1 MGLHRKLVRTQLSNT
16 APWDAIVVGG
26 GAAGLFCA
34 GIAGQLGKKVLVLD
48 HAAVLGEKIR
58 ISGGGRCNFTNINS
72 TPAHFLSCNP
82 HFVKGALARYSSSDF
97 IGLVKRYRIPHH
109 EKHQG
114 QLFCDDSAKD
124 IIAMLFAECKQGG
137 VTIRNPVSVE
147 QIQPVNAGWEIKTN
161 QGIERAKA
169 VVMATGGLPVPAI
182 GASDYAL
189 DIAKQFNLPIAPVRP
204 ALVPLSFTSDEFTHL
219 SGLAGLSVPVRISAG
234 TKAQRY
240 GYGDFQEDL
249 LITHKGLSGP
259 AVLQASSYWIEG
271 ESIAVNWLGA
281 HDVKA
286 KQFNCDTLFDD
297 PDNRLKQTETILA
310 MVLPQRLAK
319 AFAEQQSLLG
329 RKWAEVGKKDRQA
342 LKAALQQWTV
352 KPAGTLGWKKAEVM
366 LGGVD
371 TKALDSQT
379 MMAKAHPG
387 LYFIGECVDVTGHL
401 GGHNF
406 QWAWSSGFACA
417 QALAAAQA

>member
-1 MGLHRKLVRTQLSNT
+1 MVRTQLS

-34 GIAGQLGKKVLVLD
+34 GIAGQLGKRVLVLD

-97 IGLVKRYRIPHH
+97 IGLVKRYRIPYH

-124 IIAMLFAECKQGG
+124 IIAMLFAECKQGS

-147 QIQPVNAGWEIKTN
+147 QIQSVNAGWEIKTN
-161 QGIERAKA
+161 QGTERAKA

-182 GASDYAL
+182 GATDYAL
-189 DIAKQFNLPIAPVRP
+189 DIAKQFALPIAPVRP

-219 SGLAGLSVPVRISAG
+219 STLAGLSVPVRITAG

-240 GYGDFQEDL
+240 GHGDFYEDL

-259 AVLQASSYWIEG
+259 AVLQVSSYWIEG

-281 HDVKA
+281 HDVKD
-286 KQFNCDTLFDD
+286 KQFNCDALFDD
-297 PDNRLKQTETILA
+297 LDNRLKQTETILA

-319 AFAEQQSLLG
+319 AFAQQQSLLG

-342 LKAALQQWTV
+342 LKASLQQWTV

-406 QWAWSSGFACA
+406 QWAWASGFACA
-417 QALAAAQA
+417 QALAAAQV

>member
-1 MGLHRKLVRTQLSNT
+1 MSTQ
-16 APWDAIVVGG
+16 WDAIVVGG

-147 QIQPVNAGWEIKTN
+147 QIRSVNAGWEIKTN
-161 QGIERAKA
+161 QGAERAKA

-182 GASDYAL
+182 GATDYAL
-189 DIAKQFNLPIAPVRP
+189 DIAKQFDLTVVPVRP

-219 SGLAGLSVPVRISAG
+219 STLAGLSVPVRITAG
-234 TKAQRY
+234 TKSQRY
-240 GYGDFQEDL
+240 GHGDFHEDL

-281 HDVKA
+281 HDVKD
-286 KQFNCDTLFDD
+286 KQFNCDALFDD

-342 LKAALQQWTV
+342 LKAALQEWTV

-417 QALAAAQA
+417 QALAAAQT